1 MTFLNNTFMKVNYYN
16 LSILDFFKIF
26 SKISRGKSLMRIN
39 HEMFLKKITLKGNIA
54 NIGAGTNYQDFCKLF
69 KSFKG
74 KIIHYDFFKLHEDII
89 KINLEKKFKL
99 KDNKFDVIILFNVL
113 EHIKN
118 YKTLLTSLKVSTVK
132 GKRLEIFV
140 PFMFRYHKDPFDFFR
155 PTHFYLNQILLDS
168 GFKNRITLIGD
179 GPAYVILEIIFRHLK
194 FATIKFIFFIIFY
207 FFDKILKFF
216 LKDYFNY
223 YCGFHIS
230 CKKI

>member
-1 MTFLNNTFMKVNYYN
+1 MRFSNNIFMNINYYN
-16 LSILDFFKIF
+16 LSILDFFQILN
-26 SKISRGKSLMRIN
+26 KISRGKSLMRIN
-39 HEMFLKKITLKGNIA
+39 HEMFLKRIALKGNIA
-54 NIGAGTNYQDFCKLF
+54 NIGAGSNYQDFYKLF
-69 KSFKG
+69 KSYKG
-74 KIIHYDFFKLHEDII
+74 KIIYYDFYKLHENII

-99 KDNKFDVIILFNVL
+99 KGNKFDVIILFNVL

-118 YKTLLTSLKVSTVK
+118 YKTLISSLKANIDK

-140 PFMFRYHKDPFDFFR
+140 PFMFRYHKDPYDFFR
-155 PTHFYLNQILLDS
+155 PTHFYLNEILSDNS
-168 GFKNRITLIGD
+168 FKNKITLIGA

-194 FATIKFIFFIIFY
+194 FVSIKLIFLIIFY

-223 YCGFHIS
+223 YCGFHVS

>member
-1 MTFLNNTFMKVNYYN
+1 MRFSNNVFMKINYYN

-26 SKISRGKSLMRIN
+26 NKISRGKSLMRIK
-39 HEMFLKKITLKGNIA
+39 HEMFLKKITLNGNIA
-54 NIGAGTNYQDFCKLF
+54 NIGAGTNHQDFCKLF

-74 KIIHYDFFKLHEDII
+74 KITHYDFYKLHEDII

-118 YKTLLTSLKVSTVK
+118 YKTLISSLKANIVK

-140 PFMFRYHKDPFDFFR
+140 PFMFRYHEDPFDFFR
-155 PTHFYLNQILLDS
+155 PTHFYLNQILLDNS
-168 GFKNRITLIGD
+168 FKSNITLIGA
-179 GPAYVILEIIFRHLK
+179 GPIYVILEIIFRHLK
-194 FATIKFIFFIIFY
+194 FTSVKLFFFILFY
-207 FFDKILKFF
+207 FFDKMFLFF

-223 YCGFHIS
+223 YCGFHVS